1 MLSIDI
7 STAPFGARGANDVFG
22 TSDAVVKYVRPPHL
36 RFGLLQVLLPCLEE
50 TVSRGTGAF
59 SNDAR
64 CMFAVPVFSWQCNGA
79 VASIVLRDALFPSP

>member
-36 RFGLLQVLLPCLEE
+36 RFCFLQVLLPYLAE
-50 TVSRGTGAF
+50 TLSGGTGFF
-59 SNDAR
+59 SNETR
-64 CMFAVPVFSWQCNGA
+64 CMFAVPVFPGRCNGA
-79 VASIVLRDALFPSP
+79 VASIVLQDALFPCP